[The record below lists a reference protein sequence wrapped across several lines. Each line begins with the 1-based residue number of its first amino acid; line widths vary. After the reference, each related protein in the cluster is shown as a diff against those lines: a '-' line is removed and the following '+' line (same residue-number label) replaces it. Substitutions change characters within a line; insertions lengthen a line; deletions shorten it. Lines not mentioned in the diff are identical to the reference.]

1 VTNQPECPD
10 CRTPVQ
16 PTWDW
21 CMACG
26 YDPEWLKP
34 AGWKPGPVLVG
45 SGAAAPPPGSPLAYA
60 PAPAPVAASPR
71 RTTSGLTEARPQEMT
86 DPDWVPVAARERMS
100 YVGVIGLVAAIVI
113 AVGGLILV
121 MVLVLNR
128 PIGTTQANAA
138 GLSPAA
144 SVSDPVAAE
153 AG

>member
-60 PAPAPVAASPR
+60 PAPAPVAA
-71 RTTSGLTEARPQEMT
+71 
-86 DPDWVPVAARERMS
+86 RERMS